1 VIDDRLLAWIGVAA
15 VLVVLPG
22 PDTTMVIRSGLRGGR
37 PAALAASAGINTGLV
52 VWTAASALGVAAL
65 LEASAT
71 AFTVLKVAGAVYL
84 AYVGIRMLILSFREH
99 GALVELRTDRRRL
112 STRAAF
118 RAGLLTNLLNPK
130 IAATFTTL
138 LPQFVDE
145 DDPAVTRS
153 ALLASIFLV
162 LAIVYLAILAVAVGR
177 AAELIQRPRV
187 RAWIERVTALVFL
200 AFAGQLALQR
210 S

>member
-1 VIDDRLLAWIGVAA
+1 VIDERLLAWIGVAA

-37 PAALAASAGINTGLV
+37 AAALAASAGINTGLV
-52 VWTAASALGVAAL
+52 VWTAASALGIAAL
-65 LEASAT
+65 LEASTT
-71 AFTVLKVAGAVYL
+71 AFTVLKVAGALYL
-84 AYVGIRMLILSFREH
+84 AFVGIRMLVLSFREH
-99 GALVELRTDRRRL
+99 GALVGLRPERRPL
-112 STRAAF
+112 SMRAAF
-118 RAGLLTNLLNPK
+118 RSGLLTNLLNPK

-145 DDPAVTRS
+145 DDPAVARS
-153 ALLASIFLV
+153 ALLAGVFLV
-162 LAIVYLAILAVAVGR
+162 LAILYLALLAIAVGR
-177 AAELIQRPRV
+177 AADLIQRPRV
-187 RAWIERVTALVFL
+187 RAWIERFTALVFL